1 MIDTHSH
8 LYDQTFDAD
17 RPEVISRAKAAGV
30 EKIFLP
36 NEDETTLDAV
46 LKMCSDYPGYCYP
59 MLGFHPECVDAQFKE
74 RLLPMKKYLSAHSF
88 VAIGEIGMD
97 LYWDKTYKKEQ
108 QEALDI
114 QVQWAL
120 EHDLPV
126 MIHCRN
132 AYPELFEVLSP
143 YRKELTGVF
152 HCFEG
157 TVEDAEALLGYE
169 GFMLGV
175 NGIVTFKKST
185 LPQVLTAAVPL
196 SRIVLETDA
205 PYLAPVPFRGKR
217 NESSFVRS
225 VAEKLSEI
233 YQCKLSEIELQ
244 TTKNAIKVFKSLP

>member
-74 RLLPMKKYLSAHSF
+74 RLLPMKKYLSTHPF

-157 TVEDAEALLGYE
+157 T
-169 GFMLGV
+169 
-175 NGIVTFKKST
+175 
-185 LPQVLTAAVPL
+185 PL

>member
-8 LYDQTFDAD
+8 LYDKIFDVD
-17 RPEVISRAKAAGV
+17 RSDVMARAKAAGV

-36 NEDETTLDAV
+36 NEDETTLGSLLHV
-46 LKMCSDYPGYCYP
+46 CEEYPDYCYP
-59 MLGFHPECVDAQFKE
+59 MLGFHPECVDAGYRE
-74 RLLPMKKYLSAHSF
+74 RLLPMKSFLSTHSF
-88 VAIGEIGMD
+88 IAIGEVGMD

-114 QVQWAL
+114 QVQWAM
-120 EHDLPV
+120 EYELPV

-132 AYPELFEVLSP
+132 AFPELFEVLSP
-143 YRKELTGVF
+143 YQKQLTGVF
-152 HCFEG
+152 HCFDG
-157 TVEDAEALLGYE
+157 TEEDAAASLEYE

-185 LPQVLTAAVPL
+185 LPQVLLSSVPL
-196 SRIVLETDA
+196 NRIVLETDS

-225 VAEKLSEI
+225 VAEKLAAI
-233 YQCKLSEIELQ
+233 YRCDLSEIDVI
-244 TTKNAIKVFKSLP
+244 TTKNAIKVFKTLS